1 MYTMAQILRIFCA
14 DFRWTKE
21 LEELKEKRIRLLGDC
36 LISSGFLSYV
46 GAFSWEFRD
55 DLVDHEWQD
64 DILAREIPLSQPF
77 KIETILT
84 NEVEISK

>member
-1 MYTMAQILRIFCA
+1 MRFEIVAKSMHNY
-14 DFRWTKE
+14 RWTNE

-55 DLVDHEWQD
+55 DLVYQVWQAD
-64 DILAREIPLSQPF
+64 MLSREIPLSQPF
-77 KIETILT
+77 RIETILT